1 MHTIDHPHVPFI
13 HPLYEP
19 LHPGSELSFHGK
31 VHTED
36 GDLAMI
42 PSCLSFDELL
52 TESAMVAS
60 VSDDDESSSRFKN
73 TESDNFDSDDQG
85 LFYDIRGYCYYD
97 FPDATFTID
106 YDDLKSQFVV
116 ELLSGPHIV
125 LHVNFRIYQNIF
137 VLNAASFGNW
147 GAEIRHDS
155 HLYDGDHFH
164 LHIHVHQ
171 SHYDIELNGHRIG
184 HFDHRFP
191 YESVQAVGVRGGIHL
206 KKVEFRGFP
215 FQSGWNHDHSN
226 HDFGHGGYIGYGTD
240 SYAPPQ
246 FHSGHQHGRHW
257 H

>member
-36 GDLAMI
+36 GD
-42 PSCLSFDELL
+42 
-52 TESAMVAS
+52 
-60 VSDDDESSSRFKN
+60 
-73 TESDNFDSDDQG
+73 
-85 LFYDIRGYCYYD
+85 
-97 FPDATFTID
+97 
-106 YDDLKSQFVV
+106 QFVV